1 MVAMALTV
9 SAMMVMMMNRSV
21 LTVGCWG
28 GEGGK
33 GGRGGECGR
42 GGGCSGRG
50 DRFVGVLQ
58 VVEEDLVSW
67 RSRACLWCHSEVLVM
82 LMAIAASTK
91 KVDVRHGD
99 GDGKDRAWL
108 GRWWGRCDDHDTEVA
123 MAVTWR

>member
-9 SAMMVMMMNRSV
+9 SAMMVMMMSRSV

-67 RSRACLWCHSEVLVM
+67 RSRACLWGWYAGGVEVLRRVW
-82 LMAIAASTK
+82 SRWCGCGP
-91 KVDVRHGD
+91 DVLWTWCG
-99 GDGKDRAWL
+99 GGA
-108 GRWWGRCDDHDTEVA
+108 E
-123 MAVTWR
+123 AVWNW